1 MINGFTGKYGFLS
14 NFYIHPIGWRDIVL
28 MSAEHAYQ
36 SEKTTDDLERETIY
50 RALHP
55 AEAKR
60 LGGPKKL
67 KHLKPD
73 WDIIKDG
80 VMLEVLQ
87 AKFSYP
93 FLKELL
99 LSTGDEE
106 LVEKNWW
113 GDVYWGV
120 CDGRGKNKLGKLLM
134 QLREE
139 IK

>member
-55 AEAKR
+55 VEAKR

-73 WDIIKDG
+73 WDTI
-80 VMLEVLQ
+80 
-87 AKFSYP
+87 
-93 FLKELL
+93 KELL

-134 QLREE
+134 QVREE
-139 IK
+139 I